1 MFNRGFAVLA
11 VVLLAVGTMS
21 AEEILDLKVPAG
33 LKPLKIPADNPLTE
47 AKVELGKQLYFDPRL
62 SGNNEVSCASCH
74 DPKHGWADSKD
85 RSVGVPGER
94 LGRHSPTII
103 NAGYQRFQF
112 WDGRAGSLEEQ
123 ALGPIQSPAEMN
135 MNLDTL
141 TEKLNAIPGYRN
153 QFKQVFGTEVTAENI
168 GKAIASFERTVLS
181 GNAAYDRYKA
191 GDEAALSEGALR
203 GRKLFFG
210 KANCS
215 ACHAGSNF
223 TDNGFHN
230 IGVGIDLAEPDVGR
244 QSISKLSGDRGS
256 FKTPTLRDIDRTAPY
271 MHDGSMATLE
281 DVIEHYSKGG
291 IDNPQLDEEI
301 FKLDLTDQE
310 KKDLVLFLKE
320 GLASQNYP
328 MVEVP
333 TLPE

>member
-1 MFNRGFAVLA
+1 MFKQGLGLMFAMGLMAAPMFAQDNVEL
-11 VVLLAVGTMS
+11 
-21 AEEILDLKVPAG
+21 EIPVG

-47 AKVELGKQLYFDPRL
+47 AKIELGRQLYFDPRL
-62 SGNNEVSCASCH
+62 SGNNKVSCSSCH
-74 DPKHGWADSKD
+74 DPKFGWADPKD

-123 ALGPIQSPAEMN
+123 ALGPIQSPVEMN
-135 MNLDTL
+135 MDLAVL
-141 TEKLNAIPGYRN
+141 TKKLNAIPGYRS
-153 QFKQVFGTEVTAENI
+153 QFNEVFGTDVTAENI

-181 GNAAYDRYKA
+181 GNSPYDRYKA
-191 GDEAALSEGALR
+191 GDENALSAGALR

-215 ACHAGSNF
+215 ACHAGANF

-230 IGVGIDLAEPDVGR
+230 IGVSIDLDEPDLGR
-244 QSISKLSGDRGS
+244 EAISKLSGDRGS
-256 FKTPTLRDIDRTAPY
+256 FKTPTLRDIARTSPY
-271 MHDGSMATLE
+271 MHDGSLATLE
-281 DVIEHYSKGG
+281 EVVEHYNKGG

-301 FKLDLTDQE
+301 YTLNLTDQE
-310 KKDLVLFLKE
+310 KKDLVLFLTE
-320 GLASQNYP
+320 GLASENYP

-333 TLPE
+333 SLPQ

>member
-1 MFNRGFAVLA
+1 M
-11 VVLLAVGTMS
+11 TS
-21 AEEILDLKVPAG
+21 AS
-33 LKPLKIPADNPLTE
+33 
-47 AKVELGKQLYFDPRL
+47 
-62 SGNNEVSCASCH
+62 SGNNKSSGIAHSISRASRTAVSLGLHSARC
-74 DPKHGWADSKD
+74 SK
-85 RSVGVPGER
+85 
-94 LGRHSPTII
+94 
-103 NAGYQRFQF
+103 A
-112 WDGRAGSLEEQ
+112 
-123 ALGPIQSPAEMN
+123 QSH
-135 MNLDTL
+135 
-141 TEKLNAIPGYRN
+141 
-153 QFKQVFGTEVTAENI
+153 
-168 GKAIASFERTVLS
+168 IASL
-181 GNAAYDRYKA
+181 
-191 GDEAALSEGALR
+191 
-203 GRKLFFG
+203 
-210 KANCS
+210 ANCS

-281 DVIEHYSKGG
+281 DVIEHYSNGG

>member
-1 MFNRGFAVLA
+1 M
-11 VVLLAVGTMS
+11 
-21 AEEILDLKVPAG
+21 
-33 LKPLKIPADNPLTE
+33 
-47 AKVELGKQLYFDPRL
+47 
-62 SGNNEVSCASCH
+62 
-74 DPKHGWADSKD
+74 
-85 RSVGVPGER
+85 
-94 LGRHSPTII
+94 
-103 NAGYQRFQF
+103 
-112 WDGRAGSLEEQ
+112 
-123 ALGPIQSPAEMN
+123 
-135 MNLDTL
+135 
-141 TEKLNAIPGYRN
+141 
-153 QFKQVFGTEVTAENI
+153 
-168 GKAIASFERTVLS
+168 
-181 GNAAYDRYKA
+181 
-191 GDEAALSEGALR
+191 
-203 GRKLFFG
+203 FFG

-256 FKTPTLRDIDRTAPY
+256 FKTPTLRDVDRTAPY